1 MSVFALVDA
10 NSFYASCEM
19 VFDPSLAQR
28 PVVVLSN
35 NDGCIVAA
43 NKMAKDLAKCYPMD
57 YGRGGYQSAQPKS
70 MMFQPYFKVQG
81 FLKRFNAAV
90 FSSNYEL
97 YGDMSSRMHSLLGE
111 FASAQE
117 VYSIDESF
125 LELSGMAGWN
135 LTDYGQQIRRR
146 IKQGLGLPVA
156 VGIGESKTLAKLANH
171 LAKKIDGYEGVL
183 DMTALSEPVVN
194 SLLKQ
199 VDISDVWG
207 VGRKLSAQL
216 VTMNIQSAYDLKT
229 ANIKSLRKQFGV
241 VMERMVMELNGHS
254 CLALEEVR
262 PNKQQIIS
270 SKSFGQ
276 PLSDFAY
283 LEQAV
288 ATYTARAAEKLRQ
301 QQSTCQYIT
310 VHIRTSPFKQTETYY
325 ANQKTY
331 GLVYPSDSSLLLV
344 KMAKRALG
352 QIFQPGLLYQ
362 KAAVTLSDIKPKGAL
377 QLDIFAPNP
386 QYSANPKSDSLMGV
400 LDQINQKMG
409 RGAIQL
415 AAEGLGQK
423 QHWQMR
429 RNHCSPRYTTRIN
442 EILTVG

>member
-216 VTMNIQSAYDLKT
+216 VSMNIQSAYDLKT

-331 GLVYPSDSSLLLV
+331 GLVYPTDSSLLLV

-352 QIFQPGLLYQ
+352 RIFQPGLLYQ